1 MVPERVLYH
10 HPPIVIMSRIID
22 CHIHDYIEIACLY
35 GFQVNLELVDQTSIQ
50 GRAKTTETSV
60 DKHEWLILEIGDQSE
75 KVELS
80 TIKSMQAIT
89 PNPHFDK
96 IEF

>member
-1 MVPERVLYH
+1 MTK
-10 HPPIVIMSRIID
+10 IID

-35 GFQVNLELVDQTSIQ
+35 DFQVNLELVNKASIQ
-50 GRAKTTETSV
+50 GRAKTTETSA
-60 DKHEWLILEIGDQSE
+60 DKREWFLLEINDQSE
-75 KVELS
+75 KVEFS

-96 IEF
+96 IEFLG

>member
-1 MVPERVLYH
+1 MT
-10 HPPIVIMSRIID
+10 RIID
-22 CHIHDYIEIACLY
+22 CHIHDYIEVACLY
-35 GFQVNLELVDQTSIQ
+35 GFKVNLEFVDKPSIQ

-60 DKHEWLILEIGDQSE
+60 DKREWLILETHDQSE
-75 KVELS
+75 KVDLS

-96 IEF
+96 VEF